1 MELFRTT
8 TFKIFQ
14 TSSSSTC
21 MFIERLK
28 KSTLQELPH
37 KISFQGRS
45 SRILNA
51 NMISMISPYWNKEF
65 DMIITDNKDVM

>member
-1 MELFRTT
+1 
-8 TFKIFQ
+8 
-14 TSSSSTC
+14 

-65 DMIITDNKDVM
+65 DIIITDNKDVM